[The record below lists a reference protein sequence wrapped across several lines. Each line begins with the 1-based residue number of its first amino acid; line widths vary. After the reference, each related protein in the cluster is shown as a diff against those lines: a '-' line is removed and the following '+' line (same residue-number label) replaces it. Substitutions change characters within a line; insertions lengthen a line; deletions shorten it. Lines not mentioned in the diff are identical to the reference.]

1 MEKQKNELNFFSTIK
16 FLMQFMRGMK
26 LNYFLFYIG
35 WLFHTIVTVI
45 TPIIFGIMINQIV
58 YYNNLT
64 IFIQVGLVF
73 LYVTIFG
80 VILYYLI
87 YEMYAYLWNG
97 INRRLRTGMFKQLQK
112 LDALEMAKLNH
123 GETVSMIEFWSMEGV
138 NFMVRNVVHNLN
150 NITKIVVCIS
160 VIFLINKWF
169 GLVAVVLVPV
179 SVYVSFKIG
188 KKIRSNSN
196 KNREAYGSYLGWL
209 FEIIHGFSDIRM
221 LSAEKSIYNKF
232 DKKQTEL
239 NDLKE
244 TIEKDNVWASE
255 LLLNIKNVILIVQYG
270 LLAYLAIY
278 NDLSIGSVTVML
290 TFFGLL
296 SNSLEETARNYM
308 DAQQRISIIQHI
320 KYLFDKDTINYKIEE
335 KEILQEKIEN
345 ISIEKCSFGFEETNV
360 LEDVDLLI
368 NRGEKIAIVG
378 HSGSGKSTLLNLLLS
393 MYQPKQ
399 GRILIN
405 GKDLKDYDIES
416 LYRHISVVFQQV
428 VLFEG
433 TIREN
438 LQMSEQISE
447 EKLIEACKAAAI
459 YDEILSLE
467 DKFET
472 QVELGGK
479 NFSGGQKQR
488 IGLARAYL
496 KNSDVVIMDE
506 ATSAIDSNNEKMI
519 LDCWDEVLQDRICI
533 VVSHRLSTVM
543 KCDYVVMMKEGKIC
557 AKGTPD
563 DLVKNNKEFI
573 ELFGVTEKEAI

>member
-1 MEKQKNELNFFSTIK
+1 MDAQKKEMNYFSTVK
-16 FLMQFMRGMK
+16 FLLRFMEDMK
-26 LNYFLFYIG
+26 INYVLFYMG

-45 TPIIFGIMINQIV
+45 TPIIFGVMINQIV

-97 INRRLRTGMFKQLQK
+97 INRRLRTGMFRQLQK

-123 GETVSMIEFWSMEGV
+123 GETVGMIEFWSMEGV

-188 KKIRSNSN
+188 QKIRSNSN

-244 TIEKDNVWASE
+244 TIERDNVWASE
-255 LLLNIKNVILIVQYG
+255 LLSNIKNIILIVQYG

-296 SNSLEETARNYM
+296 SNSLEETAGNYM

-320 KYLFDKDTINYKIEE
+320 KDLFDKDTINYKIEE
-335 KEILQEKIEN
+335 KDILQEKIEN
-345 ISIEKCSFGFEETNV
+345 ISIEKCSFGFEETKV
-360 LEDVDLLI
+360 LEDVDLSI

-459 YDEILSLE
+459 YDEICSLE
-467 DKFET
+467 NKFET

-496 KNSDVVIMDE
+496 KNSDVLIMDE
-506 ATSAIDSNNEKMI
+506 ATSAIDSYNEKKI
-519 LDCWDEVLQDRICI
+519 LDCWDEILQDRICI
-533 VVSHRLSTVM
+533 VISHRLSTVM
-543 KCDYVVMMKEGKIC
+543 KCDYVVMVKEGKIC
-557 AKGTPD
+557 AKGTPN
-563 DLVKNNKEFI
+563 DLVKNSKEFT
-573 ELFGVTEKEAI
+573 ELFGVTEKEAV